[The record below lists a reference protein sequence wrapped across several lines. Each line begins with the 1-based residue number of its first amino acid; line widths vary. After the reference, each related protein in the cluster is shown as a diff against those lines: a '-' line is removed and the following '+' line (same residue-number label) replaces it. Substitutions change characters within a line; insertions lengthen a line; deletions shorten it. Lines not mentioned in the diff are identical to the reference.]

1 MRTTIVLDDE
11 LVKRAQALTGVRT
24 KKDLIHLA
32 LNELV
37 HSRRKRHL
45 TGLAARVRFSK
56 GFDLKTLRRLPSG
69 QALAVD
75 PRRPF

>member
-11 LVKRAQALTGVRT
+11 LVKKAQALTGVHT
-24 KKDLIHLA
+24 MKDLIQLA

-37 HSRRKRHL
+37 RTPRRRN
-45 TGLAARVRFSK
+45 LAELARRMRFVKVLDS
-56 GFDLKTLRRLPSG
+56 KTLRRLPNG
-69 QALAVD
+69 LALTID